1 MLLKSVGTSDW
12 LMDFSMLVAIDYY
25 GMRVIIVIMRRVG
38 KEVEGG
44 LKVNED
50 ELGDLCEHFSCK

>member
-1 MLLKSVGTSDW
+1 
-12 LMDFSMLVAIDYY
+12 MLVAISYY
-25 GMRVIIVIMRRVG
+25 GMRVIIVIMKRLG

-50 ELGDLCEHFSCK
+50 ELGDLCERFSCK

>member
-50 ELGDLCEHFSCK
+50 ELGDLCERFSCR

>member
-1 MLLKSVGTSDW
+1 
-12 LMDFSMLVAIDYY
+12 MDFSILVAIGYY
-25 GMRVIIVIMRRVG
+25 GMRVITVIMRRCIG

-50 ELGDLCEHFSCK
+50 ELGDLCERFSCK

>member
-12 LMDFSMLVAIDYY
+12 LMDFSMLVAIGYY
-25 GMRVIIVIMRRVG
+25 GMRVIIVIM
-38 KEVEGG
+38 

-50 ELGDLCEHFSCK
+50 ELGDLCQRFSCK